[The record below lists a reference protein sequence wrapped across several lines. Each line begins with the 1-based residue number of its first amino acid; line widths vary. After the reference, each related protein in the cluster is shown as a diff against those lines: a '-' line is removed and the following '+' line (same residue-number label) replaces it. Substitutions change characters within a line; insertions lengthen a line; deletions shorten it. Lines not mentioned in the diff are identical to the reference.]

1 MGGAWV
7 VLLRFQSWTSFV
19 LFRLFALV
27 VLVVV
32 VVLAVLVVLC
42 AVSSYKQIFST
53 IHIYT
58 FGTVRMFF

>member
-1 MGGAWV
+1 M
-7 VLLRFQSWTSFV
+7 LFTLFV
-19 LFRLFALV
+19 LVGL
-27 VLVVV
+27 
-32 VVLAVLVVLC
+32 VVLAVLIVLW

>member
-19 LFRLFALV
+19 LFTLF
-27 VLVVV
+27 VLIVL

>member
-1 MGGAWV
+1 MGIAWV

-19 LFRLFALV
+19 LFTLF
-27 VLVVV
+27 VL